1 MIIHF
6 FKNRAKDRIDFSQLI
21 DGYFDLIDNSLIE
34 STDSECILFADTILG
49 AVEKKVCD
57 VELLCVFIRPP

>member
-34 STDSECILFADTILG
+34 STDDEVKITINLPQFG
-49 AVEKKVCD
+49 
-57 VELLCVFIRPP
+57 